1 MLTKTNVIKTLSKFP
16 DQFSIDDLVD
26 KMILLDKIEEGIKDA
41 DNGNVISEEELDKR
55 IEEWLK

>member
-1 MLTKTNVIKTLSKFP
+1 MLIKTNVLKTLSEFP

-26 KMILLDKIEEGIKDA
+26 KMILLDNIEEGIKDA
-41 DNGNVISEEELDKR
+41 DNGNVIPEEELDKR